1 MAVPSHRGA
10 RRGRAALGRRV
21 ADVVGRPGL
30 LVTALYAAAAVLA
43 TAPAVG
49 RLGSAYIAGGG
60 PGFGEPTA
68 GDHLQAVYRF
78 WLVGHQLEQGEAP
91 WRDPYSFQ
99 PLTEPQ
105 AVLAGWPF
113 GLPFWPLDALFGPV
127 VAWNL
132 LLLGSIV
139 LAGVATYAWLRATG
153 LRPLAASLGGL
164 VFAIAPYRLTQSG
177 VGHLLGWLAVLLP
190 VALLAIERS
199 RAAESARGR
208 HAWGALAA
216 LALLSLPLS
225 GQVHLA
231 LGALPLAVVYA
242 AIRYRREPLLWV
254 LAGTVAG
261 AAIAIALQQTVIEDS
276 VLGGG
281 GRTLDQVEMFQAS
294 WSGFLDRFGL
304 RGAEQEV
311 YLGWL
316 VPLAAL
322 AGLVLLWRRN
332 RRLAALAAVA
342 LLVPVLLAVGTNL
355 PIYEPLWRH
364 LPPLRY
370 PRVPQRFLPIAD
382 LVLAGLVALAAAW
395 MLERI
400 RGGWRLA
407 AGALALV
414 LVLGD
419 LLVFPFRA
427 TAADPGNAAYRA
439 VATGASGR
447 TLELPI
453 FEPGIHFG
461 SIYDA
466 YQQQS
471 LRERPS
477 GYSTLAADA
486 PYDFFWAYN
495 RLNCG
500 AWLPGDEGRL
510 RELGV
515 RRLLFHRGAYA
526 QSLRPNAWFA
536 WQELQRRGYR
546 ATARGGSV
554 WLFPFSRGAGLAQAP
569 PVREPPREEP
579 VLCEG
584 WKDWKMKQ
592 RDAAMWVY
600 GPADL
605 ELELA
610 TPAPTPATL
619 WIDGRMSESFRVDG
633 VETLDVE
640 LDEPGWHVLLFRVPA
655 LFDTKPARGLEL
667 LRIGYMPIE

>member
-1 MAVPSHRGA
+1 
-10 RRGRAALGRRV
+10 
-21 ADVVGRPGL
+21 
-30 LVTALYAAAAVLA
+30 VLA

-78 WLVGHQLEQGEAP
+78 WLVGHQLEHGGAP

-99 PLTEPQ
+99 PLVEPQ
-105 AVLAGWPF
+105 VVLAGWPF
-113 GLPFWPLDALFGPV
+113 GLPFWPLDALFGPI

-139 LAGVATYAWLRATG
+139 LAGVATYAWLRAAG
-153 LRPLAASLGGL
+153 LKALPASLGGL

-190 VALLAIERS
+190 VVLLAIERA
-199 RAAESARGR
+199 RTAESARAR
-208 HAWGALAA
+208 HAWGAVAA
-216 LALLSLPLS
+216 LALVSLPLS

-231 LGALPLAVVYA
+231 LGALPLALLYA
-242 AIRYRREPLLWV
+242 AIRSRRETLLWV
-254 LAGTVAG
+254 LGGIAVG
-261 AAIAIALQQTVIEDS
+261 AAIAIVLQQTAIEAS

-281 GRTLDQVEMFQAS
+281 GRTLDQVEMFQAD
-294 WSGFLDRFGL
+294 WPGFVDRFGL

-316 VPLAAL
+316 VPLVAL

-332 RRLAALAAVA
+332 RLLAALAAVA

-355 PIYEPLWRH
+355 PIYEPLWRYV
-364 LPPLRY
+364 PPLRY
-370 PRVPQRFLPIAD
+370 PRVPQRLLPIAD

-395 MLERI
+395 LLDRV
-400 RGGWRLA
+400 RSGWRLA
-407 AGALALV
+407 VGALAVL

-427 TAADPGNAAYRA
+427 SAADPDNAAYRA
-439 VATGASGR
+439 VAAGTSGR

-466 YQQQS
+466 YQPQS

-477 GYSTLAADA
+477 GYSTLAPDP
-486 PYDFFWAYN
+486 PYTFFWAYN

-500 AWLPGDEGRL
+500 AWLPGDEERL
-510 RELGV
+510 RDLGV
-515 RRLLFHRGAYA
+515 RTLLFHRGAYA

-546 ATARGGSV
+546 ATVRGDSV
-554 WLFPFSRGAGLAQAP
+554 WLFPFARRGGPVQEP
-569 PVREPPREEP
+569 PVHEPPRDEP

-584 WKDWKMKQ
+584 WKDLKMKQ
-592 RDAAMWVY
+592 RDAALWAY
-600 GPADL
+600 GPAQL
-605 ELELA
+605 ELELGA
-610 TPAPTPATL
+610 YAPTVATV
-619 WIDGRMSESFRVDG
+619 WIDGRRSKASRIERR
-633 VETLDVE
+633 ETLELE
-640 LDEPGWHVLLFRVPA
+640 LDPGWHVLLFRVPA
-655 LFDTKPARGLEL
+655 LFDTSPARGLEL
-667 LRIGYMPIE
+667 LRIGYVPE

>member
-1 MAVPSHRGA
+1 M
-10 RRGRAALGRRV
+10 
-21 ADVVGRPGL
+21 
-30 LVTALYAAAAVLA
+30 LA

-68 GDHLQAVYRF
+68 GDHLQAIYRL
-78 WLVGHQLEQGEAP
+78 WLVGRQLEQGGAP

-99 PLTEPQ
+99 PLVEPQ
-105 AVLAGWPF
+105 VVLAGWPF

-127 VAWNL
+127 VAWNV

-139 LAGVATYAWLRATG
+139 LAGVATYAWLRAAG
-153 LRPLAASLGGL
+153 LRALPASLGGL

-177 VGHLLGWLAVLLP
+177 VGHLLGWLAILLP
-190 VALLAIERS
+190 VVLLAIERA
-199 RAAESARGR
+199 RTAESPRAR
-208 HAWGALAA
+208 HAWGAVAA
-216 LALLSLPLS
+216 LALVSLPLS

-231 LGALPLAVVYA
+231 LGALPLAVLYA
-242 AIRYRREPLLWV
+242 AIRGRRETLLWV
-254 LAGTVAG
+254 LAGIAVG
-261 AAIAIALQQTVIEDS
+261 AAIAIVLQQTVIEDS

-281 GRTLDQVEMFQAS
+281 GRTLDQVEMFQAD
-294 WSGFLDRFGL
+294 WSGFVDRFGL

-311 YLGWL
+311 YLGWF
-316 VPLAAL
+316 VPLVAL
-322 AGLVLLWRRN
+322 GGLVVLWRRN
-332 RRLAALAAVA
+332 RLLAGLAAVA

-355 PIYEPLWRH
+355 PIYEPLWRNI
-364 LPPLRY
+364 PPLRY

-382 LVLAGLVALAAAW
+382 LVLAGLVALAAVW
-395 MLERI
+395 LLERA
-400 RGGWRLA
+400 RSSWRAA
-407 AGALALV
+407 AGALAIL

-439 VATGASGR
+439 VSSRPGR

-466 YQQQS
+466 YQPQS

-477 GYSTLAADA
+477 GYSTLAPDP
-486 PYDFFWAYN
+486 PYTFFWAYN

-500 AWLPGDEGRL
+500 AWLPGDEERL

-515 RRLLFHRGAYA
+515 RTLLFHRGAYA

-546 ATARGGSV
+546 ATVRGGSV
-554 WLFPFSRGAGLAQAP
+554 WLFPFARRAGPAQEP
-569 PVREPPREEP
+569 PVAEPPREEP

-605 ELELA
+605 ELELGA
-610 TPAPTPATL
+610 YAPTVATV
-619 WIDGRMSESFRVDG
+619 WIDGRRSERYRVG
-633 VETLDVE
+633 GRETIE
-640 LDEPGWHVLLFRVPA
+640 LELSGPGWHVLLFRVPA

>member
-1 MAVPSHRGA
+1 M
-10 RRGRAALGRRV
+10 
-21 ADVVGRPGL
+21 
-30 LVTALYAAAAVLA
+30 LA

-78 WLVGHQLEQGEAP
+78 WLVGHQLEQGAAP

-99 PLTEPQ
+99 PLVEPQ
-105 AVLAGWPF
+105 LILAGWPF
-113 GLPFWPLDALFGPV
+113 GLPFWPLDALFGPI

-139 LAGVATYAWLRATG
+139 LAGVATYAWLRA
-153 LRPLAASLGGL
+153 LSLSPLPASLGGL
-164 VFAIAPYRLTQSG
+164 IFAIAPYRLTQSG

-190 VALLAIERS
+190 VVLLAIERA
-199 RAAESARGR
+199 RAAESTRTR
-208 HAWGALAA
+208 QLWGAVAA
-216 LALLSLPLS
+216 LALVSLPLS

-231 LGALPLAVVYA
+231 LGALPLALLYA
-242 AIRYRREPLLWV
+242 AIRSRREALPWV
-254 LAGTVAG
+254 VGGIAAG
-261 AAIAIALQQTVIEDS
+261 AAIAIGLQQTLIEDS
-276 VLGGG
+276 VLGAG

-294 WSGFLDRFGL
+294 WSGFVDRFGL
-304 RGAEQEV
+304 HGAEQEV

-316 VPLAAL
+316 VPLVAL

-332 RRLAALAAVA
+332 RLLAALAAVA
-342 LLVPVLLAVGTNL
+342 LLVPALLAVGTHL
-355 PIYEPLWRH
+355 PSYEPLWH
-364 LPPLRY
+364 YVSPLRY
-370 PRVPQRFLPIAD
+370 PRVPQRLLPIAD
-382 LVLAGLVALAAAW
+382 LALAGLAALAVGRLLARA
-395 MLERI
+395 

-407 AGALALV
+407 AGGLALV

-419 LLVFPFRA
+419 LLVFPLRA
-427 TAADPGNAAYRA
+427 TAADPGNEAYR
-439 VATGASGR
+439 VVSTSTSGR

-466 YQQQS
+466 YQPQS

-500 AWLPGDEGRL
+500 AWLPGDEERL

-515 RRLLFHRGAYA
+515 RTLLFHRGAYA

-536 WQELQRRGYR
+536 WRELQRRGFR
-546 ATARGGSV
+546 ATVRGGSV
-554 WLFPFSRGAGLAQAP
+554 WLFPFARGDGPAQPP
-569 PVREPPREEP
+569 PVHEPPRDEP
-579 VLCEG
+579 ILCES
-584 WKDWKMKQ
+584 WKDGAMKQ

-600 GPADL
+600 GPA
-605 ELELA
+605 ELRLVLA
-610 TPAPTPATL
+610 TPGPMLASL
-619 WIDGRMSESFRVDG
+619 WIDGRRSTPVRVDG
-633 VETLDVE
+633 RETLELE
-640 LDEPGWHVLLFRVPA
+640 LDGRGWHVLLFRVPA

-667 LRIGYMPIE
+667 LRIGYRPDS

>member
-1 MAVPSHRGA
+1 
-10 RRGRAALGRRV
+10 
-21 ADVVGRPGL
+21 
-30 LVTALYAAAAVLA
+30 VLA

-60 PGFGEPTA
+60 PGFGEPVA

-78 WLVGHQLEQGEAP
+78 WLVGHQLEQGAAP

-99 PLTEPQ
+99 PLVEPQ
-105 AVLAGWPF
+105 VILAGWPF
-113 GLPFWPLDALFGPV
+113 GLPFWPLDALFGPIA
-127 VAWNL
+127 AWNL

-139 LAGVATYAWLRATG
+139 LAGVATYAWLRAAG
-153 LRPLAASLGGL
+153 LRPLPASLGGL

-177 VGHLLGWLAVLLP
+177 VGHLLGWIAVLLP
-190 VALLAIERS
+190 VALLAIERA
-199 RAAESARGR
+199 RTAESARAR
-208 HAWGALAA
+208 HAWGAAAA
-216 LALLSLPLS
+216 LALASIPLS

-231 LGALPLAVVYA
+231 LGALPLALLYA
-242 AIRYRREPLLWV
+242 AIRYRREALLWV
-254 LAGTVAG
+254 LGGIVVGAVVA
-261 AAIAIALQQTVIEDS
+261 IVLQQTVIEES

-281 GRTLDQVEMFQAS
+281 GRTLDQIEMFQAG
-294 WSGFLDRFGL
+294 WSGFVDRFGL

-316 VPLAAL
+316 VPLVAL
-322 AGLVLLWRRN
+322 AGLVLLWRRD

-364 LPPLRY
+364 VPPLRY

-382 LVLAGLVALAAAW
+382 LVLAGLAALAVAW
-395 MLERI
+395 ALARV
-400 RGGWRLA
+400 RNGWRLA
-407 AGALALV
+407 AGALALL

-439 VATGASGR
+439 VAAGPPGR

-466 YQQQS
+466 YQPQS

-477 GYSTLAADA
+477 GYSTLAGDP
-486 PYDFFWAYN
+486 PYTFFWAYN

-500 AWLPGDEGRL
+500 AWLPGDEARL

-515 RRLLFHRGAYA
+515 ETLLFHRGAYA

-546 ATARGGSV
+546 ATQRGGSV
-554 WLFPFSRGAGLAQAP
+554 WRFPFEPAGGPAQPP
-569 PVREPPREEP
+569 PVAEPPREEP
-579 VLCEG
+579 VFCEG
-584 WKDWKMKQ
+584 WKDGRMRQ
-592 RDAAMWVY
+592 RDAALWVY
-600 GPADL
+600 GPA
-605 ELELA
+605 ELELVFR
-610 TPAPTPATL
+610 TPSAMPASL
-619 WIDGRMSESFRVDG
+619 WIDGRRADAFRVDG
-633 VETLDVE
+633 EQTLDVA

-655 LFDTKPARGLEL
+655 LFDTTPARGLEL
-667 LRIGYMPIE
+667 VRLESRPLE